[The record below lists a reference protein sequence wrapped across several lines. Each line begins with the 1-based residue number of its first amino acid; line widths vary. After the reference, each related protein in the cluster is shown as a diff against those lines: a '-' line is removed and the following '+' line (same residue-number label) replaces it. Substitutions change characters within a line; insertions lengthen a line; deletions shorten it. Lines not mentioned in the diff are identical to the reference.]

1 MSRIEELVN
10 GKSNMIT
17 RCVSKSGLIELLV
30 DRLFF
35 DKQKSLHAEYLEI
48 TAQKNL
54 LEEKAF
60 RIAEELEEYLRKKKE
75 SEQEVKM
82 FITSKNT

>member
-17 RCVSKSGLIELLV
+17 RNVSKSGLIELLI
-30 DRLFF
+30 DRLFM
-35 DKQKSLHAEYLEI
+35 DKQKTLHSEYLEI
-48 TAQKNL
+48 LDQKAK

-60 RIAEELEEYLRKKKE
+60 KIAEELDEYLRKKKE